1 MYLTQQYLNI
11 KQIFADL
18 MAKIESN
25 AKGVEDFNTTLST
38 MDGSSRWKIN
48 KDILDLRYTSE
59 KMDLTHKASPHILL
73 KAHKEVL
80 QDRLICQVTKQ
91 VLTKEKRL
99 KFCKVSFLITNGMRL
114 EINNRNKI
122 VKFTN
127 MWKLNNTLLNKQ

>member
-1 MYLTQQYLNI
+1 MLQYLNI

-25 AKGVEDFNTTLST
+25 VKGAKDFNTALST
-38 MDGSSRWKIN
+38 VDGPSRQKTN
-48 KDILDLRYTSE
+48 KDVLDLRHTSE
-59 KMDLTHKASPHILL
+59 KMAPTHMAIPHNPL

-80 QDRLICQVTKQ
+80 QVRLLCQVTKQ
-91 VLTKEKRL
+91 GLAKGKRP

-114 EINNRNKI
+114 EINNRKKT
-122 VKFTN
+122 VKFTK